1 MNIINKVSK
10 MDGIDEYVLLSR
22 ESIERLVEG
31 SKRLD
36 DKSQKLIL
44 QLEKWIYENDMIESP
59 FDNYELQDMNKEQIH
74 LQNQC
79 DEIKKQLVLI
89 KKTITLLNDIKGMP
103 SIVRVECKEN
113 ISKLMNWIYE

>member
-44 QLEKWIYENDMIESP
+44 QLEKWIYENDMIEGP
-59 FDNYELQDMNKEQIH
+59 FDDYEL
-74 LQNQC
+74 
-79 DEIKKQLVLI
+79 
-89 KKTITLLNDIKGMP
+89 
-103 SIVRVECKEN
+103 
-113 ISKLMNWIYE
+113 

>member
-59 FDNYELQDMNKEQIH
+59 FDNYEL
-74 LQNQC
+74 
-79 DEIKKQLVLI
+79 
-89 KKTITLLNDIKGMP
+89 
-103 SIVRVECKEN
+103 
-113 ISKLMNWIYE
+113 

>member
-1 MNIINKVSK
+1 MNIVNKVSN
-10 MDGIDEYVLLSR
+10 MDGIDEYILLSK

-59 FDNYELQDMNKEQIH
+59 FDNYEL
-74 LQNQC
+74 
-79 DEIKKQLVLI
+79 
-89 KKTITLLNDIKGMP
+89 
-103 SIVRVECKEN
+103 
-113 ISKLMNWIYE
+113 